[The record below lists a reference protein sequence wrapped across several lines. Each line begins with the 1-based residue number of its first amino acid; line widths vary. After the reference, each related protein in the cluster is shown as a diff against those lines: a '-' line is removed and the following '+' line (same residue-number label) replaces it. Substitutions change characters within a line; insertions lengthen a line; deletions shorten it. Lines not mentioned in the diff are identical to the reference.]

1 LSCPAVR
8 PNPSNCPKHDLPCH
22 CAHSSSYKHGDHQ
35 REPLL
40 TSTPG
45 NAEGAIFVQCNK
57 VNDFKAAC
65 SGEQFTLDVSE
76 HFQYGQDKAQTK
88 RFLVFHDKGNKA
100 YQVRDEHAGVVLE
113 GLTV

>member
-1 LSCPAVR
+1 LHTLLVLQAWR
-8 PNPSNCPKHDLPCH
+8 
-22 CAHSSSYKHGDHQ
+22 SSARATADI
-35 REPLL
+35 
-40 TSTPG
+40 TPG
-45 NAEGAIFVQCNK
+45 NAEGAIFVQCSK

-113 GLTV
+113 GLTVLTASICGECVE